1 MKKVIL
7 TIVWCA
13 FMFLE
18 FTGCIKEKKVS
29 IDDLNSINDKI
40 IEYFKINGVEE
51 YNNYSYNYVDEEN
64 KLVIVGLVDSSEKE
78 QEWFKKNIVDS
89 KYIKFEQGEHL
100 KDEYFDVSE
109 KIDVIINNGPHTSSN
124 PFDYVKTSQNEYDEL
139 LNHPKETFEYAIKDL
154 IDTDA
159 KNGLKSYI
167 EALLCKDINKNF
179 EYDFESAND
188 YLEHYKEFLTRS
200 YSDFNEYDKYAK
212 ALLK

>member
-7 TIVWCA
+7 TIVWCS